1 MAGEPNSKLSW
12 GERRFLA
19 LLGLPTFALSLSVTI
34 VASFVPVLIEDEGP
48 AVTGALIGMEGL
60 FALTLPIVLGSISDR
75 IDTRFGSRMPFAMA
89 AAPVGAIALIALPF
103 TDSIA
108 VTAAALAVY
117 FASYYVYF
125 TPYSAMYPD
134 LVPQR
139 ARGRSQAFM
148 NMWRQL
154 GLGGALVGGNLLIAV
169 WQPLPFTFAAAILLV
184 STALFLWFMLRRR
197 DHEQGEAEEREP
209 EPPTAGE
216 GEGEDDDGPGP
227 VEQLRSHLGLLRS
240 DRALAWI
247 LTANALWEVALNAL
261 RTFVVLYIVVGLD
274 RSFSFASLVLALV
287 GIAVA
292 LAAPLSGTL
301 ADRWGHSGVLLI
313 GLAFYGPGLL
323 LPLVTVDAW
332 AFPLF
337 ALVALGAGAVM
348 ALPYSLV
355 MGRFSGGEHHGAAAG
370 LFGLSR
376 GVGLLAG
383 PALAGT
389 AVTLL
394 EPLFEDTQ
402 GYGAIFPVASIA
414 VTASIPIIWHLR
426 RHHAT

>member
-1 MAGEPNSKLSW
+1 MAAQPDAKLSW
-12 GERRFLA
+12 DERRFLA
-19 LLGLPTFALSLSVTI
+19 LLGLPAFALSLSVTI
-34 VASFVPVLIEDEGP
+34 VASFVPVLIEEESGP
-48 AVTGALIGMEGL
+48 ALTGALIGMEGL

-75 IDTRFGSRMPFAMA
+75 IDTRFGSRMPFAIA
-89 AAPVGAIALIALPF
+89 AAPVGALALVALPF
-103 TDSIA
+103 TDSTA

-125 TPYSAMYPD
+125 TPYWAMYPD

-148 NMWRQL
+148 NTWRQL
-154 GLGGALVGGNLLIAV
+154 GLGGALVGGNLLIV
-169 WQPLPFTFAAAILLV
+169 IWQPLPFTLAALILLV
-184 STALFLWFMLRRR
+184 STAFFVKVMLRRR
-197 DHEQGEAEEREP
+197 DREKGADPEP
-209 EPPTAGE
+209 EPASEE
-216 GEGEDDDGPGP
+216 GGDEGTGPR
-227 VEQLRSHLGLLRS
+227 EQLRFYLGLMRS

-261 RTFVVLYIVVGLD
+261 RTFVVLYLVVGLD

-301 ADRWGHSGVLLI
+301 ADRWGHSGVLLV

-323 LPLVTVDAW
+323 LPLVTVSAW
-332 AFPLF
+332 AFPAF
-337 ALVALGAGAVM
+337 ALIALGAGAVM
-348 ALPYSLV
+348 ALPFSLV
-355 MGRFSGGEHHGAAAG
+355 MGRFDGGKHHGAAAG

-383 PALAGT
+383 PALAGA

-394 EPLFEDTQ
+394 EPLFEETQ
-402 GYGAIFPVASIA
+402 GYAAIFPVAALA

-426 RHHAT
+426 RHHSI